1 MILTAWATSSPAY
14 PVYTPYACPST
25 TSDPSPSL
33 PSRTSKRVR
42 ARCCCCG
49 CQRALSGP
57 GPRALALAGWQRLHH
72 ASERNPHFSLF
83 SLFYMTFAF
92 LTLAHVA
99 VQHLTQLS
107 LANNNIA
114 SLEGLETL
122 TNLTV
127 LDLRNN
133 AVSEM
138 GHVAPLSHIPW
149 LRELSLEGAPRRAAF
164 PT

>member
-1 MILTAWATSSPAY
+1 MP
-14 PVYTPYACPST
+14 
-25 TSDPSPSL
+25 
-33 PSRTSKRVR
+33 
-42 ARCCCCG
+42 
-49 CQRALSGP
+49 LS
-57 GPRALALAGWQRLHH
+57 
-72 ASERNPHFSLF
+72 
-83 SLFYMTFAF
+83 
-92 LTLAHVA
+92 LAHVA

-138 GHVAPLSHIPW
+138 EHVAPLSHIPW
-149 LRELSLEGAPRRAAF
+149 LRELSLEGVPRRAAF
-164 PT
+164 PRDTFLQYSVYLNSTASFPLPNTHPFTP